1 VEIVGS
7 NLACKGNN
15 IEDESSL
22 SIQELINRGACRDR
36 AITRCNYLM
45 SNGVVGCRLTPE
57 GAARH
62 FLIVPLTSPYLKRLN
77 LIPQP
82 NVSVAPA
89 FSGVRMAMLSGFGP
103 AAKPNEDLRA
113 FTQRTNAMSWCE

>member
-36 AITRCNYLM
+36 EITRSNYLI
-45 SNGVVGCRLTPE
+45 SNGVGGCRFTPE

-62 FLIVPLTSPYLKRLN
+62 FLSSP
-77 LIPQP
+77 
-82 NVSVAPA
+82 
-89 FSGVRMAMLSGFGP
+89 
-103 AAKPNEDLRA
+103 
-113 FTQRTNAMSWCE
+113 